1 METLAVNGI
10 GRIGKLV
17 VKLLVQNQY
26 NLTHLNEIN
35 GNTDSLMHSIEFDSI
50 HGKWQANIE
59 DGKDEIKIDGKS
71 IKATFVENIND
82 LSLDN
87 VDIMID
93 CTGVYKS
100 SSKLQNYFDK
110 GVKKVIVSAP
120 INEDNIVNIAYGV
133 NHNIYKPKEHNIIT
147 GASCT
152 TNCIAPII
160 KVLHENIGIN
170 HGSITTI
177 HNLTNSQTLVDIP
190 HNDLRR
196 GRSAINNLIPTT
208 TGSAKAIS
216 LIYPEL
222 KGRLNGHAVRVP
234 ILNGSLTDC
243 VFEMR
248 ASTSKD
254 QINNLL
260 KSASEKDL
268 KNILGYEERPLVSTD
283 FVNDPRSSIIDSLS
297 TMVVNDTHVKIYAW
311 YDNEWGY
318 VNRMMELASK
328 IAASLKKNEPE

>member
-1 METLAVNGI
+1 MVKVGINGF
-10 GRIGKLV
+10 GRIGRNVLRAILESGRTDIKV
-17 VKLLVQNQY
+17 VGINDLGPVETNAHLLK
-26 NLTHLNEIN
+26 
-35 GNTDSLMHSIEFDSI
+35 FDSI

-82 LSLDN
+82 LSLDD

-100 SSKLQNYFDK
+100 SSKLQKYFDK
-110 GVKKVIVSAP
+110 GIKKVIVSAP

-234 ILNGSLTDC
+234 ILNSSLTDC
-243 VFEMR
+243 VFEMKS
-248 ASTSKD
+248 STNKD

-260 KSASEKDL
+260 KFASENEL

-283 FVNDPRSSIIDSLS
+283 FINDPRSSIIDSLS
-297 TMVVNDTHVKIYAW
+297 TMVVNDTQVKIYAW

-318 VNRMMELASK
+318 ANRLVDIVNMVLETS
-328 IAASLKKNEPE
+328 

>member
-1 METLAVNGI
+1 MVNLAINGI

-17 VKLLVQNQY
+17 LKLLISKNFNVKY
-26 NLTHLNEIN
+26 LNELN
-35 GNTDSLMHSIEFDSI
+35 GNTNSLIHSIEFDSI

-59 DGKDEIKIDGKS
+59 EGKDEIKIDGKS

-82 LSLDN
+82 LSLDD

-100 SSKLQNYFDK
+100 SSKLQKYFDK

-234 ILNGSLTDC
+234 ILNSSLTDC
-243 VFEMR
+243 VFEMKS
-248 ASTSKD
+248 STNKD

-260 KSASEKDL
+260 KSASENEL

-283 FVNDPRSSIIDSLS
+283 FINDPRSSVIDSLS
-297 TMVVNDTHVKIYAW
+297 TMVVNDTQVKIYAW

-318 VNRMMELASK
+318 ANRLVDIVNMVVKAF
-328 IAASLKKNEPE
+328 

>member
-26 NLTHLNEIN
+26 NLTHLNEIK
-35 GNTDSLMHSIEFDSI
+35 GNTDSLIHSIEFDSI

-59 DGKDEIKIDGKS
+59 DGKDEIKINGKS

-82 LSLDN
+82 LNLED

-93 CTGVYKS
+93 CTGVHKS
-100 SSKLQNYFDK
+100 SSKLQKYFDK

-234 ILNGSLTDC
+234 ILNSSLTDC
-243 VFEMR
+243 VFEMKS
-248 ASTSKD
+248 STNKD

-260 KSASEKDL
+260 KSASETEL

-283 FVNDPRSSIIDSLS
+283 FINDPRSSIIDSLS
-297 TMVVNDTHVKIYAW
+297 TMVVNDTQVKIYAW

-318 VNRMMELASK
+318 ANRLVDIVNMVIKAT
-328 IAASLKKNEPE
+328 

>member
-1 METLAVNGI
+1 MVNLAINGI

-17 VKLLVQNQY
+17 LKLLISKNFNVKY
-26 NLTHLNEIN
+26 LNELN
-35 GNTDSLMHSIEFDSI
+35 GNTNSLIHSIEFDSI

-59 DGKDEIKIDGKS
+59 EGKDEIKIDGKS

-100 SSKLQNYFDK
+100 SSKLQKYFDK

-234 ILNGSLTDC
+234 ILNSSLTDC
-243 VFEMR
+243 VFEMKS
-248 ASTSKD
+248 STNKD

-260 KSASEKDL
+260 KSASENEL

-283 FVNDPRSSIIDSLS
+283 FINDPRSSIIDSLS
-297 TMVVNDTHVKIYAW
+297 TMVVNDTQVKIYAW

-318 VNRMMELASK
+318 ANRLVDIVNMVVK
-328 IAASLKKNEPE
+328 AA

>member
-1 METLAVNGI
+1 MVNLAINGI

-17 VKLLVQNQY
+17 LKLLISKNFNVKY
-26 NLTHLNEIN
+26 LNELN
-35 GNTDSLMHSIEFDSI
+35 GNTNSLIHSIEFDSI

-59 DGKDEIKIDGKS
+59 EGKDEIKIDGKS

-82 LSLDN
+82 LSLDD

-93 CTGVYKS
+93 CTGVHKS
-100 SSKLQNYFDK
+100 SSKLQKYFDK

-234 ILNGSLTDC
+234 ILNSSLTDC
-243 VFEMR
+243 VFEMKS
-248 ASTSKD
+248 STNKD

-260 KSASEKDL
+260 KSASENEL

-283 FVNDPRSSIIDSLS
+283 FINDPRSSVIDSLS
-297 TMVVNDTHVKIYAW
+297 TMVVNDTQVKIYAW

-318 VNRMMELASK
+318 ANRLVDIVNMVVKA
-328 IAASLKKNEPE
+328 I

>member
-1 METLAVNGI
+1 MVNLAINGI

-17 VKLLVQNQY
+17 LKLLISKNFNVKY
-26 NLTHLNEIN
+26 LNELN
-35 GNTDSLMHSIEFDSI
+35 GNTNSLKHSIEFDSI

-93 CTGVYKS
+93 CTGVHKS
-100 SSKLQNYFDK
+100 SSKLQKYFDK

-222 KGRLNGHAVRVP
+222 KGRL
-234 ILNGSLTDC
+234 
-243 VFEMR
+243 
-248 ASTSKD
+248 KD
-254 QINNLL
+254 VY
-260 KSASEKDL
+260 
-268 KNILGYEERPLVSTD
+268 KNC
-283 FVNDPRSSIIDSLS
+283 
-297 TMVVNDTHVKIYAW
+297 
-311 YDNEWGY
+311 
-318 VNRMMELASK
+318 
-328 IAASLKKNEPE
+328 

>member
-1 METLAVNGI
+1 MVNLAINGI

-17 VKLLVQNQY
+17 LKLLISKNFNVKY
-26 NLTHLNEIN
+26 LNELN
-35 GNTDSLMHSIEFDSI
+35 GNTNSLIHSIEFDSI

-59 DGKDEIKIDGKS
+59 EGKDEIKIDGKS

-82 LSLDN
+82 LSLDD

-100 SSKLQNYFDK
+100 SSKLQKYFDK

-234 ILNGSLTDC
+234 ILNSSLTDC
-243 VFEMR
+243 VFEMKS
-248 ASTSKD
+248 STNKD

-260 KSASEKDL
+260 RSASENEL

-283 FVNDPRSSIIDSLS
+283 FINDPRSSIIDSLS
-297 TMVVNDTHVKIYAW
+297 TMVVNDTQVKIYAW

-318 VNRMMELASK
+318 ANRLVDIVNMVVKA
-328 IAASLKKNEPE
+328 N

>member
-1 METLAVNGI
+1 MTKIAINGI

-17 VKLLVQNQY
+17 LKLLLQNNY
-26 NLTHLNEIN
+26 DIKYLNEIN
-35 GNTDSLMHSIEFDSI
+35 GDTKSLIHSLEFDSI
-50 HGKWQANIE
+50 HGKWDCCFVLQNDTIKINNKEIKTTFFSNIE
-59 DGKDEIKIDGKS
+59 DLDLDDIDL
-71 IKATFVENIND
+71 V
-82 LSLDN
+82 
-87 VDIMID
+87 ID
-93 CTGVYKS
+93 CTGKYKNTL
-100 SSKLQNYFDK
+100 KLQKYFDK
-110 GVKKVIVSAP
+110 GIKKIIVSAP
-120 INEDNIVNIAYGV
+120 INEDNVVNIAYGV

-234 ILNGSLTDC
+234 ILNSSLTDC
-243 VFEMR
+243 VFEMKS
-248 ASTSKD
+248 STDKD

-260 KSASEKDL
+260 KSASENEL

-283 FVNDPRSSIIDSLS
+283 FVNDPRSSVIDSLS
-297 TMVVNDTHVKIYAW
+297 TMVINETQVKIYAW

-318 VNRMMELASK
+318 ANRLTDIIK
-328 IAASLKKNEPE
+328 LVIKTI

>member
-35 GNTDSLMHSIEFDSI
+35 GNTHSLINSIEFDSF

-59 DGKDEIKIDGKS
+59 NGKDEIKIDGKS

-82 LSLDN
+82 LSLDD

-100 SSKLQNYFDK
+100 SSKLQKYFDK

-152 TNCIAPII
+152 TNCIA
-160 KVLHENIGIN
+160 
-170 HGSITTI
+170 
-177 HNLTNSQTLVDIP
+177 Q
-190 HNDLRR
+190 
-196 GRSAINNLIPTT
+196 
-208 TGSAKAIS
+208 
-216 LIYPEL
+216 
-222 KGRLNGHAVRVP
+222 
-234 ILNGSLTDC
+234 
-243 VFEMR
+243 
-248 ASTSKD
+248 
-254 QINNLL
+254 LL
-260 KSASEKDL
+260 KF
-268 KNILGYEERPLVSTD
+268 T
-283 FVNDPRSSIIDSLS
+283 
-297 TMVVNDTHVKIYAW
+297 
-311 YDNEWGY
+311 
-318 VNRMMELASK
+318 
-328 IAASLKKNEPE
+328 

>member
-1 METLAVNGI
+1 MVNLAINGI

-17 VKLLVQNQY
+17 LKLLISKNFNVKY
-26 NLTHLNEIN
+26 LNELN
-35 GNTDSLMHSIEFDSI
+35 GNTNSLIHSIEFDSI

-59 DGKDEIKIDGKS
+59 EGKDEIKIDGKS

-82 LSLDN
+82 LSLDD

-100 SSKLQNYFDK
+100 SSKLQKYFDK

-234 ILNGSLTDC
+234 ILNSSLTDC
-243 VFEMR
+243 VFEMKS
-248 ASTSKD
+248 STNKD

-260 KSASEKDL
+260 RSASENEL

-283 FVNDPRSSIIDSLS
+283 FINDPRSSVIDSLS
-297 TMVVNDTHVKIYAW
+297 TMVVNDTQVKIYAW

-318 VNRMMELASK
+318 ANRLVDIVNMVVKA
-328 IAASLKKNEPE
+328 I

>member
-1 METLAVNGI
+1 MVNLAINGI

-17 VKLLVQNQY
+17 LKLLLSKNFNVKY
-26 NLTHLNEIN
+26 LNELN
-35 GNTDSLMHSIEFDSI
+35 GNTNSLIHSIEFDSI

-59 DGKDEIKIDGKS
+59 EGKDEIKIDGKS
-71 IKATFVENIND
+71 IKATFVENIDD
-82 LSLDN
+82 LSLDD

-93 CTGVYKS
+93 CTGVHKS
-100 SSKLQNYFDK
+100 SSKLQKYYDK

-234 ILNGSLTDC
+234 ILNSSLTDC
-243 VFEMR
+243 VFEMKS
-248 ASTSKD
+248 STNKD

-260 KSASEKDL
+260 KSASENEL

-283 FVNDPRSSIIDSLS
+283 FINDPRSSIIDSLS
-297 TMVVNDTHVKIYAW
+297 TMVVNDTQVKIYAW
-311 YDNEWGY
+311 YDNEWG
-318 VNRMMELASK
+318 
-328 IAASLKKNEPE
+328 

>member
-1 METLAVNGI
+1 MVNLAINGI

-17 VKLLVQNQY
+17 LKLLISKNFNVKY
-26 NLTHLNEIN
+26 LNELN
-35 GNTDSLMHSIEFDSI
+35 GNTNSLIHSIEFDSI

-59 DGKDEIKIDGKS
+59 EGKDEIKIDGKS

-82 LSLDN
+82 LSLDD

-100 SSKLQNYFDK
+100 SSKLLKYFDK

-234 ILNGSLTDC
+234 ILNSSLTDC
-243 VFEMR
+243 VFEMKS
-248 ASTSKD
+248 STNKD

-260 KSASEKDL
+260 KSASENEL

-283 FVNDPRSSIIDSLS
+283 FINDPRSSVIDSLS
-297 TMVVNDTHVKIYAW
+297 TMVVNDTQVKIYAW

-318 VNRMMELASK
+318 ANRLVDIVNMVVK
-328 IAASLKKNEPE
+328 TY

>member
-1 METLAVNGI
+1 MVNLAINGI

-17 VKLLVQNQY
+17 LKLLISKNFNVKY
-26 NLTHLNEIN
+26 LNELN
-35 GNTDSLMHSIEFDSI
+35 GNTNSLIHSIEFDSI

-59 DGKDEIKIDGKS
+59 EGKDEIKIDGKS

-82 LSLDN
+82 LSLDD

-93 CTGVYKS
+93 CTGVHKS
-100 SSKLQNYFDK
+100 SSKLQKYFDK

-234 ILNGSLTDC
+234 ILNSSLTDC
-243 VFEMR
+243 VFEMKS
-248 ASTSKD
+248 STNKD

-260 KSASEKDL
+260 KSASENEL

-283 FVNDPRSSIIDSLS
+283 FINDPRSSVIDSLS
-297 TMVVNDTHVKIYAW
+297 TMVVNDTQVKIYAW

-318 VNRMMELASK
+318 ANRLVDIVNMVVK
-328 IAASLKKNEPE
+328 TF

>member
-1 METLAVNGI
+1 MVNLAINGI

-17 VKLLVQNQY
+17 LKLLISKNFNVKY
-26 NLTHLNEIN
+26 LNELN
-35 GNTDSLMHSIEFDSI
+35 GNTNSLIHSIEFDSI

-59 DGKDEIKIDGKS
+59 EGKDEIKIDGKS
-71 IKATFVENIND
+71 IKATFVENIDD
-82 LSLDN
+82 LSLDD

-93 CTGVYKS
+93 CTGVHKS
-100 SSKLQNYFDK
+100 SSKLQKYYDK

-133 NHNIYKPKEHNIIT
+133 NHNIYKSKEHNIIT

-234 ILNGSLTDC
+234 ILNSSLTDC
-243 VFEMR
+243 VFEMKS
-248 ASTSKD
+248 STNKE

-260 KSASEKDL
+260 KLASENEL

-283 FVNDPRSSIIDSLS
+283 FINDSRSSVIDSLS
-297 TMVVNDTHVKIYAW
+297 TMVVNETQVKIYAW

-318 VNRMMELASK
+318 ANRLIDIVNMVVK
-328 IAASLKKNEPE
+328 TF

>member
-1 METLAVNGI
+1 MVNLAINGI

-17 VKLLVQNQY
+17 LKLLISKNFNVKY
-26 NLTHLNEIN
+26 LNELN
-35 GNTDSLMHSIEFDSI
+35 GNTNSLIHSIEFDSI

-59 DGKDEIKIDGKS
+59 DGKDEIKIDDKS

-82 LSLDN
+82 LSLDD

-93 CTGVYKS
+93 CTGVHKS
-100 SSKLQNYFDK
+100 SSKLQKYFDK

-160 KVLHENIGIN
+160 KVLHENIGIR

-234 ILNGSLTDC
+234 VLNSSLTDC
-243 VFEMR
+243 VFEMKS
-248 ASTSKD
+248 STNKD

-260 KSASEKDL
+260 KSASENEL

-283 FVNDPRSSIIDSLS
+283 FINDPRSSIIDSLS
-297 TMVVNDTHVKIYAW
+297 TMVVNDTQVKIYAW

-318 VNRMMELASK
+318 ANRLVDIVNMVVKAT
-328 IAASLKKNEPE
+328 

>member
-100 SSKLQNYFDK
+100 SSKLQKYFDK

-234 ILNGSLTDC
+234 ILNSSLTDC
-243 VFEMR
+243 VFEMKS
-248 ASTSKD
+248 STNKD

-260 KSASEKDL
+260 KSASENEL

-283 FVNDPRSSIIDSLS
+283 FINDPRSSVIDSLS
-297 TMVVNDTHVKIYAW
+297 TMVVNDTQVKIYAW

-318 VNRMMELASK
+318 ANRLVDIVNMVIK
-328 IAASLKKNEPE
+328 AA

>member
-1 METLAVNGI
+1 MVNLAINGI

-17 VKLLVQNQY
+17 LRILISKNYNVKY
-26 NLTHLNEIN
+26 LNELN
-35 GNTDSLMHSIEFDSI
+35 GDTSSLIHSIEFDSI
-50 HGKWQANIE
+50 HGKWQTNIKE
-59 DGKDEIKIDGKS
+59 GKDQIKIDGKS
-71 IKATFVENIND
+71 IKATFVENIKD
-82 LSLDN
+82 LSLADI
-87 VDIMID
+87 DIMID
-93 CTGVYKS
+93 CTGVYKN
-100 SSKLQNYFDK
+100 SSKLQKYFDK

-133 NHNIYKPKEHNIIT
+133 NHNIYKPEKHNIIT

-160 KVLHENIGIN
+160 KVLHENIGIS

-208 TGSAKAIS
+208 TGSAKASS

-234 ILNGSLTDC
+234 LLNSSLTDC
-243 VFEMR
+243 VFEM
-248 ASTSKD
+248 AKPVDTK
-254 QINNLL
+254 QINAML
-260 KSASEKDL
+260 KSASENEL
-268 KNILGYEERPLVSTD
+268 KGILGYEDRPLVSTD
-283 FVNDPRSSIIDSLS
+283 FVNDPRSSIIDALS
-297 TMVVNDTHVKIYAW
+297 TMVVNDTQVKIYAW

-318 VNRMMELASK
+318 ANRLVDIVGMVSK
-328 IAASLKKNEPE
+328 TI